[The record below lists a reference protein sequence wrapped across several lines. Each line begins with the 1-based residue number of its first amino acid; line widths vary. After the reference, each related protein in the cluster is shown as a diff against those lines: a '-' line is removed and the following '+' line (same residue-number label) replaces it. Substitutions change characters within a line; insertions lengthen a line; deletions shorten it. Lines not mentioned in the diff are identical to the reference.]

1 MVVLIVGCAFIN
13 KVGGMVSFE
22 SYLGFLLLIVMVG
35 MGFWL
40 LAFIVMVVVPY
51 GLWGAIRAHFSTK
64 KKR

>member
-1 MVVLIVGCAFIN
+1 
-13 KVGGMVSFE
+13 MVSFE

-40 LAFIVMVVVPY
+40 LAFIVAVVVPY
-51 GLWGAIRAHFSTK
+51 GLWGAIKERLSAK

>member
-1 MVVLIVGCAFIN
+1 
-13 KVGGMVSFE
+13 MVSFE

-51 GLWGAIRAHFSTK
+51 GLWGAIRAHFSAK

>member
-1 MVVLIVGCAFIN
+1 
-13 KVGGMVSFE
+13 MVSFE

-51 GLWGAIRAHFSTK
+51 GLWGAIKERFSAK